1 MVLIKNVSGEYKKKR
16 ISISNQKYKYG
27 GVMEYF
33 LFGLTL
39 NIRSQKKV
47 MTTTEVNDVVR
58 TFVVN
63 SRGLKTKN
71 HCF

>member
-16 ISISNQKYKYG
+16 IPISNQKYKYG